1 MSLYEMTVP
10 QLSKMLGNLDAWL
23 AKAEALAEA
32 KGVDP
37 DRWVHARL
45 AIDQFT
51 LAQQVQAAS
60 DTAKLTVARVTG
72 KEAPKH
78 ADDETTMAEL
88 RARIASV
95 REYLATFAKE
105 DFEGADDRV
114 VGLPFLPGKGAI
126 APEYVNSWGL
136 PNFYFHVSTAY
147 AILRHYGVELGKRD
161 YIGGIELRDL

>member
-10 QLSKMLGNLDAWL
+10 QLSKMLGNLDRWL
-23 AKAEALAEA
+23 QKAEALAQA
-32 KGVDP
+32 KQIDA

-60 DTAKLTVARVTG
+60 DTAKLTVARITG
-72 KEAPKH
+72 REAPKH
-78 ADDETTMAEL
+78 ADDESTMAEL
-88 RARIASV
+88 RARIGSV
-95 REYLATFAKE
+95 REYLATFSAA
-105 DFEGADDRV
+105 DFEGASDRL
-114 VGLPFLPGKGAI
+114 VGLPFLPGKGAV
-126 APEYVNSWGL
+126 APEYLSSWGL
-136 PNFYFHVSTAY
+136 PNFYFHVTTAY